1 MKVLHFLKKI
11 IGYRSSIGVPE
22 NDEIHL
28 KIAVIESF
36 FSKVTDS
43 FIENRL
49 QHGDFHGNIPFS
61 R

>member
-1 MKVLHFLKKI
+1 MKVLHFLKKL
-11 IGYRSSIGVPE
+11 IGCKSSIGVPQ

-28 KIAVIESF
+28 KIAVMESD
-36 FSKVTDS
+36 FSKVTDT
-43 FIENRL
+43 FIENKL